1 MDKHFISNTTASS
14 PITLQSR
21 ILAVD
26 DDPQHLA
33 AVERI
38 LRRSRFEVLT
48 ATNGKTGLRI
58 VLQQRPDL
66 ILLDATMPGMSGHEF
81 LRRLRRLERRRNKT
95 EGGHRGPPIGPE
107 TPVIMVS
114 GRSEAHQRVSGL
126 DAGAVD
132 YITKPFEPDELR
144 ARIRSQL
151 RRVRHQRTSCWTS
164 SQLIG
169 PSEED
174 CSRQRKGR
182 ETMVANDKAVRL
194 PTVLCVDDEPHVLK
208 ALERLLRGSKC
219 RVLLAANG
227 REALELLET
236 IDAGVLAL
244 DEDGLIVGDNREA
257 RELICPSNCELI
269 GIGARTA
276 LSSDMFES
284 LFPEG
289 TQCSGNASG
298 RVLIDEH
305 AVQWRARPI
314 RDDERLRGQILTLW
328 REVA

>member
-1 MDKHFISNTTASS
+1 MDKCFISNTTASS

-58 VLQQRPDL
+58 ALQQRPDL
-66 ILLDATMPGMSGHEF
+66 ILLDVTMPGMSGHEF

-95 EGGHRGPPIGPE
+95 EGGHRGPPTGPE

-151 RRVRHQRTSCWTS
+151 RRVRHQKS
-164 SQLIG
+164 
-169 PSEED
+169 
-174 CSRQRKGR
+174 
-182 ETMVANDKAVRL
+182 
-194 PTVLCVDDEPHVLK
+194 
-208 ALERLLRGSKC
+208 
-219 RVLLAANG
+219 
-227 REALELLET
+227 
-236 IDAGVLAL
+236 
-244 DEDGLIVGDNREA
+244 
-257 RELICPSNCELI
+257 
-269 GIGARTA
+269 
-276 LSSDMFES
+276 LSD
-284 LFPEG
+284 
-289 TQCSGNASG
+289 
-298 RVLIDEH
+298 V
-305 AVQWRARPI
+305 
-314 RDDERLRGQILTLW
+314 
-328 REVA
+328 